1 MTRKKTT
8 KEKKEL
14 SEELKNYNERLSKSI
29 KNKNFDDASVAQA
42 LYEADPKRIQDSNE
56 RLQKC
61 LKRRDKISSKRRK
74 VMINILRDFL
84 FKLAKSF
91 SF

>member
-8 KEKKEL
+8 KEENEL
-14 SEELKNYNERLSKSI
+14 SEELKSAEKLCKEANERLSKLI
-29 KNKNFDDASVAQA
+29 KNKNFEDASVALA
-42 LYEADPKRIQDSNE
+42 LYEAAPKIIQDSNE

-74 VMINILRDFL
+74 VMD
-84 FKLAKSF
+84 K
-91 SF
+91 